1 VADVLTTFQQIVI
14 LFIYIII
21 GFILKRTKLITIEGD
36 KTIGNFTNY
45 VALPTM
51 LLTSMRLEVTP
62 QVLWN
67 TLMVIIL
74 SIILTL
80 LVFYISRY
88 FAHLAGLKDSSSD
101 AFQITFTF
109 ANVGYLGYPIA
120 LALFGNE
127 GLYYFAIFGFG
138 HNLVLYSLGIMLLD
152 LRRQNGFSWRFL
164 YNPVLLGTVVGFLL
178 NLFSVKL
185 PYLIQQPLSGLG
197 ATAIPLALVLVG
209 SALADQSIFEI
220 FKERTVY
227 YITLGKNIFAPLISF
242 ILISFLPLESI
253 IFKTIVLEMAMPVA
267 AATIALGQVY
277 ESDYHLMS
285 NAVAFSTFFSFL
297 TIPLW
302 LIIIS

>member
-1 VADVLTTFQQIVI
+1 LQGILISFEQILI
-14 LFIYIII
+14 LFIYIVV
-21 GFILKRTKLITIEGD
+21 GFILKRTKLINIEGD
-36 KTIGNFTNY
+36 KTLSNLTNY
-45 VALPTM
+45 IALPAM

-67 TLMVIIL
+67 TLLVIVL
-74 SIILTL
+74 SIVLTL

-88 FAHLAGLKDSSSD
+88 FACLAGLKDSSSD

-138 HNLVLYSLGIMLLD
+138 HNLILYSLGIMLLD
-152 LRRQNGFSWRFL
+152 LRRKNGFSWRFL
-164 YNPVLLGTVVGFLL
+164 YNPVLLGTVFGFLL
-178 NLFSVKL
+178 NLFSIEL
-185 PYLIQQPLSGLG
+185 PYLVHQPLAALG
-197 ATAIPLALVLVG
+197 GTAIPLALVLVG
-209 SALADQSIFEI
+209 SALADQSLLDI
-220 FKERTVY
+220 FKDKAVY
-227 YITLGKNIFAPLISF
+227 CITLGKNILAPLISF
-242 ILISFLPLESI
+242 ALISFLPLDGI
-253 IFKTIVLEMAMPVA
+253 VFKTVVLEMAMPVA